1 MPDATR
7 EARRTSK
14 ARNASTDHL
23 RSELER
29 LIGPRKYR
37 MWFSQTRWHV
47 NDDRVALSTDSRF
60 VADWIDTHFGRDVR
74 SIAKKTFGDNVR
86 VDIEVAPEAPTETNA
101 TNARAVGT
109 AAPSPTRPSRSRRVA
124 DPMSTFRTLDEYV
137 VGNANQL
144 AHATASRLVA
154 EDNTSKISPLF
165 IHGDCGLGKTH
176 LLQGICRAA
185 SERSGR
191 RPRVKYVT
199 GEQFTNE
206 YITAVRHN
214 DIEAF
219 RRRYRQLDLLAI
231 DDVHFL
237 ANKIRTQSEF
247 LHTLDA
253 IALGGANLVLASD
266 EHPRQIKRFS
276 QALISRF
283 VSGMVVRIERPDR
296 ETRAALVR
304 RIAQQRGVSINDAAV
319 DQIVERCVGSVREIE
334 GVITKLEAMHS
345 LLASS
350 DGSDEIGIVLT
361 EQLFRDTSMEPA
373 TPIRISVII
382 DCVCNWLSVAKADL
396 LGSSRHRR
404 VVLGRALVA
413 YLSRELTSHSFPE
426 IARTLGRSYHST
438 VHTADQRLRRQIE
451 KQDTVALHAGQP
463 PIAIK
468 ELVDQLRHEIT
479 RTAGRMRST
488 DSGHRG
494 D

>member
-1 MPDATR
+1 M
-7 EARRTSK
+7 S
-14 ARNASTDHL
+14 
-23 RSELER
+23 SELER
-29 LIGPRKYR
+29 IIGARMYR
-37 MWFSQTRWHV
+37 MWFSQTRWQV
-47 NDDRVALSTDSRF
+47 DGDRVALETGSRF
-60 VADWIDTHFGRDVR
+60 VADWIDAHFGRDVR
-74 SIAKKTFGDNVR
+74 TIARQTLGDNVK
-86 VDIEVAPEAPTETNA
+86 VDIEVAPDLGDRPHGEAPPAEDKKSRKAAPA
-101 TNARAVGT
+101 TARTQNRQRNARSGQEGM
-109 AAPSPTRPSRSRRVA
+109 RS
-124 DPMSTFRTLDEYV
+124 FRSLDTYV

-144 AHATASRLVA
+144 AFATATRLVA

-176 LLQGICRAA
+176 LLQGICLAA
-185 SERSGR
+185 SQRTDR
-191 RPRVKYVT
+191 RLRVKYVT

-206 YITAVRHN
+206 YITAVRHH
-214 DIEAF
+214 DIESF

-253 IALGGANLVLASD
+253 IGLTGANLVLASD

-296 ETRAALVR
+296 ETRRELVR
-304 RIAQQRGVSINDAAV
+304 RIGQHRNVSINDVAI
-319 DQIVERCVGSVREIE
+319 DQIVERCIGSVREIE

-345 LLASS
+345 LLQIPNS
-350 DGSDEIGIVLT
+350 GDEIGVVLT
-361 EQLFRDTSMEPA
+361 EQLFRDASLEPA
-373 TPIRISVII
+373 TPVRVSVII
-382 DCVCNWLSVAKADL
+382 ECVCDWLSVAKADL

-426 IARTLGRSYHST
+426 IARALGRSYHST
-438 VHTADQRLRRQIE
+438 VHTADQRLRRQIASA
-451 KQDTVALHAGQP
+451 DTVALHAGQP
-463 PIAIK
+463 PLAIK

-479 RTAGRMRST
+479 RTAGRARNAERT
-488 DSGHRG
+488 DHFS
-494 D
+494 